1 MIWFFVKCLEV
12 IFIKVLVKGY
22 LKNISENI
30 MNSFEYKGIK
40 NKNKISYIDDDGVK
54 FTVKVDSSLVVINRD
69 GKDFINT
76 FVFDFVKNKSSCNYF
91 IKDNNYDIDIMVD
104 IIDFKV
110 DSSVIY
116 IKYLIVDSDCIYEYK
131 LEMSDVRWV

>member
-1 MIWFFVKCLEV
+1 MKCLEV

-131 LEMSDVRWV
+131 LEMSDVR